1 MKFRDFIT
9 EASKENHA
17 VLAFGRM
24 NPPTTGHEVLVKKV
38 HDVAK
43 EVGGSHHVVLSHSQD
58 AAKNPL
64 SAEQKVKHAKRFF
77 PKTNVSVSD
86 KEHPN
91 FLTQAAKLHKQG
103 VTHLHMV
110 AGSDRTEEYHKLLH
124 KYNGT
129 HKGALFNFKHIKVH
143 SAGERDPDAEG
154 TTGMSASKMR
164 SHATTGNYKEFKKG
178 IPAHVKDSHAKEL
191 YNDVRKNMGVK
202 ESIDEQFTELLTEGV
217 NDKSIFKAVFLA
229 GGPGSGKDYVLDN
242 TLAGHGLIEINSDKA
257 LEYLMDVEGLS
268 SLMPPEEE
276 EKRNL
281 VRGRAKNITSVRE
294 RLAILGR
301 NGLIINGTGD
311 DFEKNAKIKKRLEE
325 LGYDTSMVLVNT
337 GDDVSQQR
345 NIERGTRGGRTVPEN
360 IRKEKWDGVQAAR
373 TEYAKLFGDS
383 YMEFDNSE
391 DLRQA
396 DPEVVKQKKDEMMD
410 IFKRIKDFTSQ
421 PPQTPQAQAWIAGQM
436 SEKDKQPIPTA
447 GAEKLPPHGSAAAE
461 EAKKMGLQYYGFGR
475 YGKDGKTLYRS
486 VNDRLVEIP
495 KESPDKTIKNIPSIG
510 SSDSNGKLNP
520 AKQKRVEKAKET
532 SPLKKLSSAE
542 KKVKGVNEEF
552 HQFFS
557 EAVTVSITGDTAAE
571 VQSMFSMMNNEIE
584 TNENTMSDP
593 TESLS
598 LGKRLE
604 TIGQK
609 ADGMVITNA
618 DMASIFEESKVKL
631 LRDVNG
637 KIRIFMLRRA
647 AAKEAHTKNGVVMKH
662 PTSPG
667 YVVKIHEENED
678 AKETF
683 EFIQE
688 ARTSGIRTEA
698 GRTSGS
704 TSRSLTESTSAGT
717 SASSQGE
724 TRKKITF
731 QEIRKQKEKIL
742 ESIDKGIEPGL
753 SMAGAGESLGR
764 DTGEKIRRKTGKASQ
779 VDETIGDGGEMAT
792 SNSVEKELELKR
804 KGISLASFKAKKGA
818 I

>member
-9 EASKENHA
+9 EAKKENHA

-64 SAEQKVKHAKRFF
+64 SADQKVKHAKRFF
-77 PKTNVSVSD
+77 PNTNISTSD
-86 KEHPN
+86 KENPN
-91 FLTQAAKLHKQG
+91 FLSQAAKLHKQG

-164 SHATTGNYKEFKKG
+164 SHATTGNFKEFKKG

-202 ESIDEQFTELLTEGV
+202 ESIDEEFTELLIEGV

-281 VRGRAKNITSVRE
+281 IRGRAKNITSVRE
-294 RLAILGR
+294 RLAVLGR

-325 LGYDTSMVLVNT
+325 LGYATSMVLVNT

-345 NIERGTRGGRTVPEN
+345 NIERGTRGGRTVPEDV
-360 IRKEKWDGVQAAR
+360 RKEKWDGVQAAR

-396 DPEVVKQKKDEMMD
+396 DPEVVKQKKDEMMN
-410 IFKRIKDFTSQ
+410 IFKRIKEFTSQ

-436 SEKDKQPIPTA
+436 SEKDKQPISKE

-475 YGKDGKTLYRS
+475 YGKDGKALYRS
-486 VNDRLVEIP
+486 VNDKLVEIP

-510 SSDSNGKLNP
+510 SSDSLGKMNP

-532 SPLKKLSSAE
+532 SPLKKLAGAE

-552 HQFFS
+552 EHFFS
-557 EAVTVSITGDTAAE
+557 E
-571 VQSMFSMMNNEIE
+571 EI
-584 TNENTMSDP
+584 
-593 TESLS
+593 
-598 LGKRLE
+598 
-604 TIGQK
+604 
-609 ADGMVITNA
+609 
-618 DMASIFEESKVKL
+618 KVKL
-631 LRDVNG
+631 LRDTNG
-637 KIRIFMLRRA
+637 KTRIFMLRRA

-662 PTSPG
+662 PKSPG
-667 YVVKIHEENED
+667 YVVKIHEENEN

-688 ARTSGIRTEA
+688 ARTSYNRSEA
-698 GRTSGS
+698 GRTSDS
-704 TSRSLTESTSAGT
+704 TNRSLTENTVAGT
-717 SASSQGE
+717 STNNQGE

-764 DTGEKIRRKTGKASQ
+764 DTGEKIRRKMGKASQ

-792 SNSVEKELELKR
+792 SNSDERELELKR